1 MSRFTLLAIV
11 AILLAGC
18 GTTGASAGETPASQA
33 PVSAQPTTE
42 PATAAASASPEPSAA
57 PSVPEGHPA
66 EGLAFV
72 QTMSSDDPTTQVWVI
87 EADGSPRQITGVS
100 GQLGASHP
108 VWSRDGSQ
116 LAFSGQ
122 KVGETGIAGQVGI
135 VNADGTGERE
145 VAAGQLPQWSPD
157 GTRIAFTE
165 VDDVTGEE
173 LSMSV
178 VDVATGDISDL
189 GIGYGPR
196 WIDGVTLVF
205 NANTVQDDGSARLDA
220 FLLDLE
226 SGERQ
231 PLAEGTIAYPSP
243 DGTMLLLERAGLTLN
258 EAALAL
264 ASADGSDAE
273 EIVTGFSPVWS
284 PNGTHFAFAYETDS
298 NANLVYAIVD
308 LEGET
313 VISDIHGSSLTW
325 SPDGA
330 RVAVEVYL
338 TPTPVVQVID
348 VATGD
353 LLWDEAGAQPAWRP

>member
-1 MSRFTLLAIV
+1 MSRFTLLVLV

-33 PVSAQPTTE
+33 P
-42 PATAAASASPEPSAA
+42 ATAEPTAEPDTPGASASPEPSAA

-72 QTMSSDDPTTQVWVI
+72 RTLSSDDPTTQVWVI
-87 EADGSPRQITGVS
+87 DADGSPRQVTGVS

-122 KVGETGIAGQVGI
+122 KVGEVGTAGQVGA
-135 VNADGTGERE
+135 VNADGTEERE

-157 GTRIAFTE
+157 GTQIAFTE

-173 LSMSV
+173 LSMYV
-178 VDVATGDISDL
+178 VDAATGDISDL

-196 WIDGVTLVF
+196 WIDDVTLVF
-205 NANTVQDDGSARLDA
+205 NANVVQDDGSARLDA

-243 DGTMLLLERAGLTLN
+243 DGSLLLLERAGVTAT
-258 EAALAL
+258 EGAIALA
-264 ASADGSDAE
+264 AADGSEAV

-284 PNGTHFAFAYETDS
+284 PDGTHFAFAYETDS

-308 LEGET
+308 LEGQT
-313 VISDIHGSSLTW
+313 VTSDIRGSSLTW
-325 SPDGA
+325 SPDGT